1 MGNSFGKA
9 EWLCTGP
16 FFAMTLEATNIA
28 HLSQAKHFVSSFFTC
43 ACKKKSENHM
53 RNAHDGSDL
62 YLCCVEILSLG
73 FHVTKAVVR
82 RYECS
87 SWLMQG

>member
-1 MGNSFGKA
+1 
-9 EWLCTGP
+9 
-16 FFAMTLEATNIA
+16 MTLEATNIA
-28 HLSQAKHFVSSFFTC
+28 HLSQAKHFVSSFFTR
-43 ACKKKSENHM
+43 ACNKKSKNYM

-62 YLCCVEILSLG
+62 CLCCVEILFLG
-73 FHVTKAVVR
+73 CHVTKAVVR